1 MFTGYIT
8 KFLLPFSQ
16 SNGVKFTIIYCG
28 VVKCKGYSSRKI
40 TPYIYDNPF
49 PHYAVNCIAEI
60 KDNNGEWVNIGWVV
74 MPYNGGHGVR
84 ATQYGDKIHLYVG
97 DIYIHSYSNGAN
109 EKYLYTPGG
118 IYGQTS
124 AECRIKVW
132 SIGKLKK

>member
-1 MFTGYIT
+1 MSYLLQCPQIT
-8 KFLLPFSQ
+8 SIIAY
-16 SNGVKFTIIYCG
+16 TIIF
-28 VVKCKGYSSRKI
+28 K
-40 TPYIYDNPF
+40 N
-49 PHYAVNCIAEI
+49 AVNCIAEI

>member
-1 MFTGYIT
+1 
-8 KFLLPFSQ
+8 
-16 SNGVKFTIIYCG
+16 
-28 VVKCKGYSSRKI
+28 
-40 TPYIYDNPF
+40 
-49 PHYAVNCIAEI
+49 
-60 KDNNGEWVNIGWVV
+60 

-97 DIYIHSYSNGAN
+97 DIYIHSYNNGAN

-132 SIGKLKK
+132 PIGKLKN